1 MICIFTKCDDYST
14 KEVIKWLHYLGKKNV
29 LRINSDEAN
38 SVKINIIDGELTF
51 EFNDSLINLSDIE
64 GVWYRKG
71 KNWLCNQFLPINDDR
86 QSKFATYL
94 RNKLQLEEIKLSE
107 YFHFIIENTVSSL
120 GSAMKGDLNKF
131 LVLHA
136 AKEVGFT
143 IPHFY
148 ISNYREGIEQI
159 FAIAPDIITKSMSDG
174 LYLFDKTESKTGY
187 FSYTEKLDKSI
198 VEELPDLISPSL
210 LQENI
215 RKKFDLRVF
224 VLDDK
229 CYSMAILSQSDEQTE
244 IDFRK
249 YNEQKP
255 NRNIPYILPR
265 EIELKI
271 QQLFNKLGL
280 RTGSVDF
287 IVDRQDNFYFL
298 EINPV
303 GQYDVVSRTCNYF
316 LDKQIALTLMKN
328 AS

>member
-1 MICIFTKCDDYST
+1 MICIFSTCVDYST
-14 KEVIKWLHYLGKKNV
+14 TEVIRWLSYFGKKDV

-38 SVKINIIDGELTF
+38 SIKINIINRDLCF
-51 EFNDSLINLSDIE
+51 EINDRVIHLSDVE
-64 GVWYRKG
+64 AVWYRKG
-71 KNWLCNQFLPINDDR
+71 RNWLCNQFYPIDDR
-86 QSKFATYL
+86 DKFRFTTYL
-94 RNKLQLEEIKLSE
+94 KNKLQLEEANLSE
-107 YFHFIIENTVSSL
+107 YLHFIIENTIPSL
-120 GSAMKGDLNKF
+120 GSAKKGNLNKL
-131 LVLHA
+131 LVLDA
-136 AKEVGFT
+136 AQEVGFI

-148 ISNYREGIEQI
+148 ISNYQEGIKQI
-159 FAIAPDIITKSMSDG
+159 FEQSPDLITKSISDG
-174 LYLFDKTESKTGY
+174 IYLFDQTESKTGY

-224 VLDDK
+224 VLNDK
-229 CYSMAILSQSDEQTE
+229 CYSMAILSQSDKQTQ

-249 YNEQKP
+249 YNEKKP
-255 NRNIPYILPR
+255 NRNIPYILPK

-280 RTGSVDF
+280 KTGSVDF
-287 IVDRQDNFYFL
+287 IVDREDRFYFL

-328 AS
+328 AG